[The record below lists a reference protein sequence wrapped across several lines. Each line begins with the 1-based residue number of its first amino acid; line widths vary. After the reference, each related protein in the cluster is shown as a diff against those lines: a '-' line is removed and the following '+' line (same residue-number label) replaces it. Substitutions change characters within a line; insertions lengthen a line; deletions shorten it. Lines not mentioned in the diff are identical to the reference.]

1 MWWWCLCSGGGLIGS
16 RHGLEHTFDQPRP
29 DTGLAAL
36 VAELQ
41 ELAAQD
47 PDRLA
52 DGALAERVLVL
63 RRLADRLEGHWLAEL
78 AAVDAR
84 GPPAPSRA
92 SRPAP
97 PPPGCAAGCA

>member
-1 MWWWCLCSGGGLIGS
+1 MDSNTHSTSQPTGTPAGLS
-16 RHGLEHTFDQPRP
+16 
-29 DTGLAAL
+29 AL

-41 ELAAQD
+41 ELADQD

-52 DGALAERVLVL
+52 DGARAERVMVL
-63 RRLADRLEGHWLAEL
+63 RQLVERLEGHWLAEL
-78 AAVDAR
+78 AAWTPA

-97 PPPGCAAGCA
+97 PPAGCATGCA